1 MDDVVRGLSEL
12 STPTISDALDRLGIA
27 GQAEGIYPVDRGFR
41 LAGRAFTVLYQPID
55 TAGGTVGDFIDDV
68 PPGEVVVLDNS
79 GRLDATIWGDIMT
92 LVARRRGLGG
102 TVINGICRDSDR
114 ALKVG
119 YPLFSKSHWMR
130 TGKDRV
136 MVAGQ
141 QVPVVLGGVRVR
153 PGDVLIGDSDGVVV
167 VPAERE
173 AEVLAVAA
181 EIEKAEEAI
190 RQEVER
196 GTPLREARQRLGY
209 HTLQTRS
216 ELYERPESHA
226 DNRRAHPHAQRRLPR
241 DHAAHGRLPLHGP
254 RELFRRQGHLPRR
267 HRFRDAD
274 PRLTW
279 DTCISA
285 FAGRQAL
292 YEYYFFGD
300 PVRMAGAY
308 VASYDREPY
317 KARVQAFLE
326 RS

>member
-55 TAGGTVGDFIDDV
+55 AAGGTVGDFIDDV

-79 GRLDATIWGDIMT
+79 GRLDATVWGDIMT
-92 LVARRRGLGG
+92 LVARRQGLGG

-119 YPLFSKSHWMR
+119 YPLFSRNHWMR

-136 MVAGQ
+136 KVAGQ

-181 EIEKAEEAI
+181 EIEETEEAI
-190 RQEVER
+190 RQDVER

-209 HTLQTRS
+209 HHLQTR
-216 ELYERPESHA
+216 
-226 DNRRAHPHAQRRLPR
+226 R
-241 DHAAHGRLPLHGP
+241 DG
-254 RELFRRQGHLPRR
+254 
-267 HRFRDAD
+267 
-274 PRLTW
+274 
-279 DTCISA
+279 
-285 FAGRQAL
+285 
-292 YEYYFFGD
+292 
-300 PVRMAGAY
+300 
-308 VASYDREPY
+308 
-317 KARVQAFLE
+317 
-326 RS
+326 